1 MIILSTKLKNSI
13 NKKNNNNLQLE
24 FHLKNISINGE
35 KRGCSGFIR
44 NVNNNSIV
52 YIDTEGI
59 KWNGKNKLYLY
70 RYADTVKD
78 YSGYHNRWANSL
90 ENLSDNILELLKV
103 PVFETNDF
111 RI

>member
-52 YIDTEGI
+52 YVNTEGV
-59 KWNGKNKLYLY
+59 KWAGKIRDYLY
-70 RYADTVKD
+70 RYADDFRD
-78 YSGYHNRWANSL
+78 YTGYRNRWVNSL
-90 ENLSDNILELLKV
+90 DNLSENILTLLEKHV
-103 PVFETNDF
+103 SETSDF